1 MNINQLMK
9 QAQQMQK
16 NLAEAQNKL
25 AETEFSGSSGNGM
38 VKITING
45 KYDIKSLNIDSTL
58 MIPDEA
64 DIVSDLIIA
73 AYNDA
78 KAKLEAKTAENMG
91 GILPPGMSL
100 PF

>member
-25 AETEFSGSSGNGM
+25 AETEFSGLSGNGM

-64 DIVSDLIIA
+64 DIVSDLVIA

-78 KAKLEAKTAENMG
+78 KAKLEAKAAENMN
-91 GILPPGMSL
+91 GILPPGVSL